1 MATADAQA
9 QRRTKIDALLQRQA
23 AFGDQV
29 VAGVAGARIC
39 VLGCTGLLCG
49 QQRLFGNFQFA
60 AATAT
65 GQLLDGA
72 AVLVAGGK
80 IHRGKIAAC
89 AQAGIHQAD
98 VLEQLRPVDGGN
110 QAHAV
115 DDVAYRKVGRALAL
129 LRMLHHFIDA
139 AALRAEALFQ
149 PAQCR
154 GGERVMVTQALG
166 QLCGKRLAQRGAGAL
181 VQFPVER
188 RVRGVFTQ
196 QAAGQCV
203 GIGPRAAP
211 GGHLVGQATQ
221 VFDQHDAQGDG
232 HCPQL
237 ADGQRLDLLIGDDK
251 ALQDVRV
258 EVAVG
263 VGDKRP
269 GHAQYP
275 WITGKGTAGE
285 FRQLAV
291 IARRQV
297 IADLANLLFDQVIV
311 VQQPLGCRY
320 HATAV
325 GQFRSTGAVG
335 RKQYLGVVV
344 QPAMQGQHGGR
355 LAADSLGGGQGVGV
369 LFEAFDAEQFF
380 AYRGVIKPWRG
391 CSGMAE

>member
-1 MATADAQA
+1 
-9 QRRTKIDALLQRQA
+9 
-23 AFGDQV
+23 
-29 VAGVAGARIC
+29 
-39 VLGCTGLLCG
+39 
-49 QQRLFGNFQFA
+49 
-60 AATAT
+60 
-65 GQLLDGA
+65 
-72 AVLVAGGK
+72 
-80 IHRGKIAAC
+80 
-89 AQAGIHQAD
+89 
-98 VLEQLRPVDGGN
+98 
-110 QAHAV
+110 
-115 DDVAYRKVGRALAL
+115 
-129 LRMLHHFIDA
+129 MLHHFIGA
-139 AALRAEALFQ
+139 AALRAEARFQ
-149 PAQCR
+149 PTEGR
-154 GGERVMVTQALG
+154 GGERVVVTQAFG
-166 QLCGKRLAQRGAGAL
+166 QLRGKGLAQRCAGAL
-181 VQFPVER
+181 VQFLVER
-188 RVRGVFTQ
+188 RVGRVWAQ
-196 QAAGQCV
+196 QAAGQGV
-203 GIGPRAAP
+203 GVGPCAASD
-211 GGHLVGQATQ
+211 GHLVGEAAE
-221 VFDQHDAQGDG
+221 VLDQHDAQGDRYR
-232 HCPQL
+232 PQF
-237 ADGQRLDLLIGDDK
+237 ADGQRLDLLISDDK

-269 GHAQYP
+269 GHAQYT

-311 VQQPLGCRY
+311 VQQPLGRRY

-355 LAADSLGGGQGVGV
+355 LAADRLGSGQGVGV